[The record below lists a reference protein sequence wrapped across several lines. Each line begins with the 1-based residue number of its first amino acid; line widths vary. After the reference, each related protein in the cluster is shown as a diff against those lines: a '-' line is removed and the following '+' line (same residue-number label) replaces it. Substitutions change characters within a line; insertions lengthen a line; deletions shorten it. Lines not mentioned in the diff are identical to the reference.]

1 MKKVLISLVSVILVV
16 SLCSV
21 FASAASINLVPSDA
35 TYENVTDM
43 FNNVATITFDGGK
56 AAVSFNGTSG
66 WPSVK
71 AMYASPV
78 TVDINKYSLHYDF
91 TVDTGATNIVFY
103 FGADRY
109 YSISNSALANA
120 QFDPD
125 SGDLAPGTYSGTIAL
140 SDLVNSTTNYA
151 PAPFDKSNIVD
162 NKLTFAGIQIY
173 SVNGATVTINALE
186 LVCEDEPEDTS
197 SDAASSEG
205 TASDAASSDA
215 ASSDTSSTGSTEPST
230 GDAGIIM
237 IAVLSVVAL
246 AGASAAIKARR

>member
-35 TYENVTDM
+35 EYTKIDAGDHT
-43 FNNVATITFDGGK
+43 ATITFTDGK
-56 AAVSFNGTSG
+56 AIVSSDGM

-71 AMYASPV
+71 AMYADDKV
-78 TVDINKYSLHYDF
+78 ITADISKYSLHYDF
-91 TVDTGATNIVFY
+91 TVDTGATNISFHIRKD
-103 FGADRY
+103 GAEDLVY
-109 YSISNSALANA
+109 PISNSTLVGA
-120 QFDPD
+120 QFDPG
-125 SGDLAPGTYSGTIAL
+125 SGDLAPGTYSGTVAL
-140 SDLVNSTTNYA
+140 SDLVNSTQNYQS
-151 PAPFDKSNIVD
+151 APFDKSYIVD
-162 NKLTFAGIQIY
+162 NKLTFVGIQIY
-173 SVNGATVTINALE
+173 SVNGATVTVNALE

-197 SDAASSEG
+197 SEDTASDATS
-205 TASDAASSDA
+205 SDAASSDA
-215 ASSDTSSTGSTEPST
+215 ASSDTSSTEPST